1 MSNSLQTL
9 EPKLLWKHFG
19 DICAIP
25 HPSKHE
31 QQIAQHLRDW
41 AKEHGFETVVDAVG
55 SMVIQVPATPGHE
68 GSPTVVLQG
77 HMDMVCEKNS
87 DVQHDCV
94 NDPIKVKVDGDW
106 VKAEGT
112 TLGADNGVGLAAA
125 MAIAEDSDS
134 AHGPL
139 ELLCTVDEET
149 GLTGAKQLDPSLI
162 NGRILLN
169 LDTEEDGAIYIGCA
183 GGADSEA
190 VIGFSRR
197 KGLLGSV
204 PVRVAVRGLRGGHSG
219 LNIIE
224 NRANAIK
231 LVVRLLFAA
240 IEADIEVDLVSLDG
254 GSKHNAIP
262 RECFAVCRVPESSID
277 DLQAVATR
285 CLADFLEEFSAIEP
299 DMEVVTETIE
309 DTAELREVLNVH
321 ARDRIL
327 MMLDGLPHGVLSM
340 SREVPGLV
348 ESSSNLAVVKTEAAS
363 ASFVMSHRSSIM
375 PTLFAIR
382 HQVASICKQAGA
394 EVTEDEAYPGWKPNP
409 ESPLVKKTAE
419 VYEKLFG
426 SAPAVKAIH
435 AGLECG
441 LILEKVPDMDAVS
454 IGPEIRNAH
463 SPDEM
468 VQISSVQ
475 KFYEH
480 LKALIVEL
488 M

>member
-204 PVRVAVRGLRGGHSG
+204 PVTGRGPGPAWR
-219 LNIIE
+219 
-224 NRANAIK
+224 
-231 LVVRLLFAA
+231 
-240 IEADIEVDLVSLDG
+240 SLGAQHHREPGQRDQAG
-254 GSKHNAIP
+254 GSAT
-262 RECFAVCRVPESSID
+262 VCRDRGRHRGRPCLPRWR
-277 DLQAVATR
+277 LQAQRDPARVLC
-285 CLADFLEEFSAIEP
+285 CL
-299 DMEVVTETIE
+299 
-309 DTAELREVLNVH
+309 
-321 ARDRIL
+321 
-327 MMLDGLPHGVLSM
+327 
-340 SREVPGLV
+340 SR
-348 ESSSNLAVVKTEAAS
+348 T
-363 ASFVMSHRSSIM
+363 
-375 PTLFAIR
+375 
-382 HQVASICKQAGA
+382 
-394 EVTEDEAYPGWKPNP
+394 
-409 ESPLVKKTAE
+409 
-419 VYEKLFG
+419 
-426 SAPAVKAIH
+426 
-435 AGLECG
+435 
-441 LILEKVPDMDAVS
+441 
-454 IGPEIRNAH
+454 
-463 SPDEM
+463 
-468 VQISSVQ
+468 
-475 KFYEH
+475 
-480 LKALIVEL
+480 
-488 M
+488 